1 MDFLVKFFEAR
12 VNKIG
17 TVEEKEAM
25 AKAISEWKD
34 AKTHSLEEGI
44 AMASKEAVAE
54 ETVTEQEEI
63 SLAAKEF
70 MKELTEEIA
79 KVSVKAKH
87 GDKKSVQAKK
97 ELLQFRSKLQGKSD
111 LEVVQMFNKKLQTV

>member
-1 MDFLVKFFEAR
+1 MDFLMNFFESR
-12 VNKIG
+12 VNSIG
-17 TVEEKEAM
+17 TIEDKEKMSKVISKWESLKTYT
-25 AKAISEWKD
+25 AK
-34 AKTHSLEEGI
+34 EGFE
-44 AMASKEAVAE
+44 MASKEAVAE

-79 KVSVKAKH
+79 KVSIKAKH

-111 LEVVQMFNKKLQTV
+111 LEIVQMFNKKLQTV

>member
-1 MDFLVKFFEAR
+1 MDFLMNFFESR
-12 VNKIG
+12 VNSIG
-17 TVEEKEAM
+17 TIEDKEKM
-25 AKAISEWKD
+25 SKVISKWESL
-34 AKTHSLEEGI
+34 KTHTMQEGF

-54 ETVTEQEEI
+54 EAVTEQEEI

-111 LEVVQMFNKKLQTV
+111 LEIVQMFNKKLQTV

>member
-1 MDFLVKFFEAR
+1 MDFLMSFFESR
-12 VNKIG
+12 VNEIG
-17 TVEEKEAM
+17 TIEDK
-25 AKAISEWKD
+25 AKMSKVISKWESL
-34 AKTHSLEEGI
+34 KTHTMQEGI

-70 MKELTEEIA
+70 MKELSEEIT

-111 LEVVQMFNKKLQTV
+111 LEVVHMFNKKLQTV

>member
-1 MDFLVKFFEAR
+1 MDFLMSFFESR
-12 VNKIG
+12 VNSIG
-17 TVEEKEAM
+17 TIEDKEKM
-25 AKAISEWKD
+25 SQVISKWESL
-34 AKTHSLEEGI
+34 KTHTMEEGI

-54 ETVTEQEEI
+54 EPDTEQEEI

-111 LEVVQMFNKKLQTV
+111 LEIVQMFNKKLQTV

>member
-1 MDFLVKFFEAR
+1 MDFLMSFFEAR
-12 VNKIG
+12 VNVIG
-17 TVEEKEAM
+17 TIEDKEKM
-25 AKAISEWKD
+25 SQVISKWESL
-34 AKTHSLEEGI
+34 KTHTMQEGI
-44 AMASKEAVAE
+44 AMASEEAVAE

>member
-44 AMASKEAVAE
+44 AMASEEAVAE

>member
-1 MDFLVKFFEAR
+1 MDFLMSFFESR
-12 VNKIG
+12 VNSIG
-17 TVEEKEAM
+17 TIEDKEKM
-25 AKAISEWKD
+25 SKVISKWESL
-34 AKTHSLEEGI
+34 KTHTMQEGF

-111 LEVVQMFNKKLQTV
+111 LEIVHMFNKKLQTV